1 MTTYLIGSTR
11 LDGWYLHA
19 SRIIGDEVTY
29 PQYGPTV
36 DDAQRFTQEE
46 RDRLKLPVRG
56 CWIRMAERKFLGVVT
71 SLPDFDTNSESD
83 EVTP

>member
-29 PQYGPTV
+29 PQYG
-36 DDAQRFTQEE
+36 
-46 RDRLKLPVRG
+46 KLPVRG